1 MSSIGNIFKAII
13 SSMSMLIP
21 GISGGTTMIA
31 LGIYYKCIYT
41 LDEWTRLNFIN
52 RKFMLELG
60 IGSVIGLGLFSRVI
74 NFLLQ
79 SNSLQLQYFFYG
91 IIFIG
96 LVFLFLDLGFNNIKA
111 SIFIYIVFGL
121 LTSLIMT
128 FIKPSA
134 IIGNNLPFIVEFIVI
149 IVAGIIVAVALI
161 LPGIS
166 TSFVLLTLGLYEDTI
181 IALKEFQLSFIIPL
195 LIGIIIG
202 VILTTRALSSAL
214 KNHEGKTKAVIIGFV
229 IGSMIDIFP
238 GIPTGNLFIN
248 SIIPFILGGILLIII
263 NYLSDKLDN
272 KLKESE
278 LEKGSKI

>member
-1 MSSIGNIFKAII
+1 MISIGNIFKAII

-111 SIFIYIVFGL
+111 STFTYIVFGL

-161 LPGIS
+161 LPGVS

-181 IALKEFQLSFIIPL
+181 VALKEFQLSFIIPL

-214 KNHEGKTKAVIIGFV
+214 KNHEGKTKAIIIGFV

-248 SIIPFILGGILLIII
+248 SIIPFILGGILLIIV